1 MVWPALVV
9 LGVLHWYYT
18 SYSSLVTMAGPMT
31 SKERASFSVD
41 PGTLSADRKKY
52 LITRNLEVR
61 DNVILL
67 YRGMCNAFDVV

>member
-1 MVWPALVV
+1 
-9 LGVLHWYYT
+9 
-18 SYSSLVTMAGPMT
+18 MAGPMT

-67 YRGMCNAFDVV
+67 YRGMCNAFDIV